1 MAIREQ
7 RRRKKFYDNKLWF
20 FKLFT
25 VQQQILI
32 KCTSILSP
40 TVRLQDIHNVV
51 YLFRSHRAQMYSVRS
66 YMLIA
71 ACCSVRA
78 VLRPVFF
85 WSRSVRLGVRARM
98 PVGAP
103 FPFVRDWPVRA
114 CCAPFRVSWA
124 STRCTRWWSGARG
137 WLGASCTRL
146 SGWARR
152 MYVSDLSFV
161 FLLPRVTRGP
171 TCLADPHWAP

>member
-1 MAIREQ
+1 M
-7 RRRKKFYDNKLWF
+7 
-20 FKLFT
+20 FT

-114 CCAPFRVSWA
+114 CCAPLRVSWA